1 MNNLYQLLAVIV
13 FFVCGAALYR
23 IRKNA
28 DEALAKAHK
37 INAQLENDIAAAHA
51 ENDQLEQAIADLN
64 QQLDNDLAHRIQTI
78 DKERAARNE
87 SRSLKQ
93 TAELLQSLQPDLDT
107 LCGMLLDA
115 AQPPLDDATLL
126 RCHQL
131 AALGSANDGKNAV
144 RYTEQLSQLEA
155 ECMQRGLALTVLTP
169 ASILAAW
176 SKHDE

>member
-13 FFVCGAALYR
+13 FFLCGAALYR

-51 ENDQLEQAIADLN
+51 ENDQLDQFITDLN
-64 QQLDNDLAHRIQTI
+64 NQLDNDLAHRIQTI

-87 SRSLKQ
+87 SISLEK
-93 TAELLQSLQPDLDT
+93 TAELLKFLQPDLDT
-107 LCGMLLDA
+107 LCGILLEV
-115 AQPPLDDATLL
+115 AQLPLDDATLL
-126 RCHQL
+126 RCHAL
-131 AALGSANDGKNAV
+131 AALGSANGGNNAA

-176 SKHDE
+176 GHA